1 MSDEGSTGPELA
13 ADKAKDELIS
23 HSRTF
28 TKPRNQ
34 QHQVPLET
42 GTQRGWLK
50 AWVKTLETQIS
61 RLLSPLC
68 TTERQLFPIRPE
80 CRDFTLLRVQDR
92 SVWAGKLKVSCENQ
106 EG

>member
-1 MSDEGSTGPELA
+1 MSEEGLTGLELA
-13 ADKAKDELIS
+13 AVDKAKDELIS

-34 QHQVPLET
+34 QHPVPLET

-50 AWVKTLETQIS
+50 ASVKAPETEIS

-68 TTERQLFPIRPE
+68 TTGSQLFPI
-80 CRDFTLLRVQDR
+80 
-92 SVWAGKLKVSCENQ
+92 
-106 EG
+106 